1 MEVNNFSL
9 ALPGL
14 VDYLVIRLNR
24 LKVPKWYLIQR
35 ASVSWLELVWLI
47 IQSEQGWTGLTLGK
61 SGISVTC
68 VNKFNL
74 NENILTLHSAQAQGL
89 ASVVTMNSKTAPS
102 DRARR
107 SRDDWA
113 DWRSDSLQWTSGVS
127 QSLLRAG
134 RGRMWTNTP
143 TLQHSNKI
151 SRCQCTEARWPHHT
165 VLLSSPW
172 GMRRWA
178 KPLSST
184 DSAQTLL
191 TRWVCWSDK

>member
-134 RGRMWTNTP
+134 RGRMWTLHHSITP
-143 TLQHSNKI
+143 TRYQDVSVPRPGGLTTQCY
-151 SRCQCTEARWPHHT
+151 SRHPGGCGGGENLSHQQI
-165 VLLSSPW
+165 LL
-172 GMRRWA
+172 RHF
-178 KPLSST
+178 
-184 DSAQTLL
+184 
-191 TRWVCWSDK
+191 

>member
-47 IQSEQGWTGLTLGK
+47 IQLEQGWTGLTLGK

-113 DWRSDSLQWTSGVS
+113 DWRSW
-127 QSLLRAG
+127 QSAVNIGCQSVTAQSRE
-134 RGRMWTNTP
+134 REDVNTP
-143 TLQHSNKI
+143 SLHHSNKI

-172 GMRRWA
+172 GMRRWG